1 MAVVR
6 IPSED
11 RIITGVGPIN
21 AFLQEYG
28 IHHENW
34 KVSGRLAGEA
44 TADEVLAAFAEEIDH
59 LKVLGNYVTADVI
72 QVTPDTPGL
81 QAMLDRFNQEHT
93 HAEDEVRFIV
103 EGSGVFHIHGDD
115 GTVFSIEVLAGDL
128 INVPRGTKHWFDLCE
143 ERRIRAIRL
152 FQDES
157 GWTPLYTG
165 DAVAGE
171 YLPVCFGPAFVRA
184 DLREFQQAVLGE

>member
-1 MAVVR
+1 MSDLWDVR
-6 IPSED
+6 ITDTSLRD
-11 RIITGVGPIN
+11 GSQHKRHK
-21 AFLQEYG
+21 F
-28 IHHENW
+28 
-34 KVSGRLAGEA
+34 
-44 TADEVLAAFAEEIDH
+44 TA
-59 LKVLGNYVTADVI
+59 
-72 QVTPDTPGL
+72 
-81 QAMLDRFNQEHT
+81 
-93 HAEDEVRFIV
+93 DEVRFIV

-115 GTVFSIEVLAGDL
+115 GTVFSVEVLAGDL
-128 INVPRGTKHWFDLCE
+128 INVPRCTKHWFDLCE

-165 DAVAGE
+165 DAVAGK